1 MAPLGALHLPYCE
14 LECQSLQI
22 MALSK
27 YTYAA
32 ESVGCD
38 EKGSYSFRITDG
50 RTNRNLYPAER
61 AAGFISGKMLMSVR
75 ANGTL
80 G

>member
-1 MAPLGALHLPYCE
+1 MAE
-14 LECQSLQI
+14 LKD

-38 EKGSYSFRITDG
+38 EKGSYSFRITYG
-50 RTNRNLYPAER
+50 RTNRNFCPAED
-61 AAGFISGKMLMSVR
+61 ASGFTSGKKLMSAR

-80 G
+80 GWSNVEETRS

>member
-1 MAPLGALHLPYCE
+1 MAE
-14 LECQSLQI
+14 LKD

-38 EKGSYSFRITDG
+38 EKGSYSFRITVG
-50 RTNRNLYPAER
+50 RTNRNLYPAEH
-61 AAGFISGKMLMSVR
+61 ASGFTSGKMLMSTR

-80 G
+80 GWSNREETRS